1 MSKIKN
7 LIYLFIFTGALL
19 ALKVLLVDKVF
30 VDLGH
35 DAQVWFTS
43 GLLLIVLGVFVTEK
57 YFTRPLDVIVN
68 VITLFVVL
76 STLDNVSNF
85 QLYWPLV
92 AYSLMTA
99 IIAFVSFALINEEKD
114 RNYLSQKIAHS
125 ANTVSSFL
133 GSSKM
138 LFSIVF
144 ILSIFSYF
152 ISSLESNSLINKE
165 QMAVL
170 LMIAF
175 WGMVILV
182 EPIDKKLIVPL
193 LEKMR
198 DKNKPKLIGKIVK
211 RSNPDVIYVEQL
223 PGSPNLNAG
232 DIAVIDDI
240 KNLHDSKDL
249 VHLMFVS
256 ELEADNKKY
265 LYFHGINSK
274 AIDIAKQI
282 YVHKTDSDI
291 PEAVTIS
298 EIYKNRDNIIGFVH
312 TNSDIDVIKIK
323 MIDGV
328 DENKELKEG
337 DLISINFYKN
347 STKYQIINVETD
359 SENIDGQSKKGSKI
373 ITAQQIGYW
382 QSDKQKFI
390 DTGWVPSINAPV
402 FIEASM
408 EEIKITND
416 KYYKVGTVPRSPY
429 PIFIDFE
436 ESVNHHTAIIGKT
449 GTGKSYMAAKIIEKM
464 ISNNYKVIVLEIDQ
478 SNSQSLSKYID
489 QNLISKNQYTWTCD
503 NKNKVVNGK
512 NVNYDDWKCEVDYN
526 ENKVFVVNWENK
538 SKTQDDGPLN
548 QTEGAIAVINNIIQY
563 QLKNRGEKI
572 CVVMEEAYDFIPE
585 INFGQQ
591 DYGSPKVSR
600 ISQVFLKC
608 RKHNIGLLIITQRT
622 ALVTKT
628 ILYNCHTII
637 ALQTFDE
644 TSKHFMSAYINQK
657 YLDSMSILP
666 RYRAIVVGKGSSCD
680 KPVIVDFF
688 DSKLA
693 NGKKGVPVKINNGSK

>member
-1 MSKIKN
+1 MNISKAKN
-7 LIYLFIFTGALL
+7 LIYLLVFTGILF
-19 ALKVLLVDKVF
+19 ALKFLLVDKVF
-30 VDLGH
+30 ANLGN

-99 IIAFVSFALINEEKD
+99 IIAFVSFVLINEEKD

-125 ANTVSSFL
+125 ANTISSFL

-240 KNLHDSKDL
+240 KNLHNSKDL
-249 VHLMFVS
+249 VHVMFVS

-265 LYFHGINSK
+265 LYFHCINSK

-312 TNSDIDVIKIK
+312 TNSDIDVIKVK

-382 QSDKQKFI
+382 QNDKQKFA
-390 DTGWVPSINAPV
+390 DTGWVPSINSPV
-402 FIEASM
+402 FIETST
-408 EEIKITND
+408 EEINVTND
-416 KYYKVGTVPRSPY
+416 NYFKVGTVPRSQY
-429 PIFIDFE
+429 PIFIDLE
-436 ESVNHHTAIIGKT
+436 DSVSHHIAVIGKT
-449 GTGKSYMAAKIIEKM
+449 GTGKSRMAASILEKMASIGYKVVILEVDRKHKQSLTTYINSELIEEQNSNALDLSKATKNVISINWQLDDKDKSGGTLNLSDITANIIEK
-464 ISNNYKVIVLEIDQ
+464 
-478 SNSQSLSKYID
+478 
-489 QNLISKNQYTWTCD
+489 
-503 NKNKVVNGK
+503 VVA
-512 NVNYDDWKCEVDYN
+512 YQTQN
-526 ENKVFVVNWENK
+526 EN
-538 SKTQDDGPLN
+538 Q
-548 QTEGAIAVINNIIQY
+548 
-563 QLKNRGEKI
+563 KI
-572 CVVMEEAYDFIPE
+572 CIAMEEAYDFIPE
-585 INFGQQ
+585 NSFGKQ
-591 DYGSPKVSR
+591 DYGQPKVSR
-600 ISQVFLKC
+600 ISQMVLKC

-628 ILYNCHTII
+628 ILYQCHTII
-637 ALQTFDE
+637 ALQSFDE
-644 TSKHFMSAYINQK
+644 TSKNFMSAYINQK

-693 NGKKGVPVKINNGSK
+693 NSKKLSEGEGKQLSPGGYEIPKKQVE

>member
-1 MSKIKN
+1 MKSSKVKN
-7 LIYLFIFTGALL
+7 LIYLIIFAGILFALKFLVIDRVFTG
-19 ALKVLLVDKVF
+19 
-30 VDLGH
+30 LGN
-35 DAQVWFTS
+35 DAEIWFTS
-43 GLLLIVLGVFVTEK
+43 GLLLVVLGTFVTEK
-57 YFTRPLDVIVN
+57 YFTKPLDVIVN

-99 IIAFVSFALINEEKD
+99 VIAFLSFVLIDEEKD

-152 ISSLESNSLINKE
+152 ISSLESNALINKE
-165 QMAVL
+165 QIAVL
-170 LMIAF
+170 LLIAF

-198 DKNKPKLIGKIVK
+198 DKSKPKLIGKIAK

-223 PGSPNLNAG
+223 PGSPNLKAG

-240 KNLHDSKDL
+240 KNFRDSKYL
-249 VHLMFVS
+249 VHVMFVS

-265 LYFHGINSK
+265 LYFHCINSQ

-282 YVHKTDSDI
+282 YVHKTDSNI

-312 TNSDIDVIKIK
+312 TNSDIDVIKVK

-359 SENIDGQSKKGSKI
+359 FENIDGQSKKGSKI

-382 QSDKQKFI
+382 QNDKQKFA
-390 DTGWVPSINAPV
+390 DTGWVPSINSPV
-402 FIEASM
+402 FIETST
-408 EEIKITND
+408 EEINVTND
-416 KYYKVGTVPRSPY
+416 NYFKVGTVPRSQY
-429 PIFIDFE
+429 PIFIDLE
-436 ESVNHHTAIIGKT
+436 DSVSHHIAVIGKT
-449 GTGKSYMAAKIIEKM
+449 GTGKSRMAASILEKMASIGYKVVILEVDRKHKQSLTTYINSELIEEQNSNALDLSKATKNVISINWQLDDKDKSGGTLNLSDITANIIEKVVAYQTQ
-464 ISNNYKVIVLEIDQ
+464 NEDQ
-478 SNSQSLSKYID
+478 
-489 QNLISKNQYTWTCD
+489 
-503 NKNKVVNGK
+503 
-512 NVNYDDWKCEVDYN
+512 
-526 ENKVFVVNWENK
+526 
-538 SKTQDDGPLN
+538 
-548 QTEGAIAVINNIIQY
+548 
-563 QLKNRGEKI
+563 KI
-572 CVVMEEAYDFIPE
+572 CIAMEEAYDFIPE
-585 INFGQQ
+585 NSFGKQ
-591 DYGSPKVSR
+591 DYGQPKVSR
-600 ISQVFLKC
+600 ISQMVLKC

-628 ILYNCHTII
+628 ILYQCHTII
-637 ALQTFDE
+637 ALQSFDE
-644 TSKHFMSAYINQK
+644 TSKNFMGAYINQK

-693 NGKKGVPVKINNGSK
+693 NTKEVSMTKEEKKPDEVS

>member
-1 MSKIKN
+1 MNISKAKN
-7 LIYLFIFTGALL
+7 LIYLLVFTGILF
-19 ALKVLLVDKVF
+19 ALKFLLVDKIF
-30 VDLGH
+30 ADLGN

-92 AYSLMTA
+92 AYSLLTA
-99 IIAFVSFALINEEKD
+99 IIAFVSFVLIDEEKD

-125 ANTVSSFL
+125 ANTISSFL

-182 EPIDKKLIVPL
+182 EPIDKKLIIPL

-249 VHLMFVS
+249 VHVMFVS

-265 LYFHGINSK
+265 LYFHCINSK

-282 YVHKTDSDI
+282 YIHKTDSDI

-312 TNSDIDVIKIK
+312 TNSDIDVIKVK

-382 QSDKQKFI
+382 QNDKQKFA
-390 DTGWVPSINAPV
+390 DTGWVPSINSPV
-402 FIEASM
+402 FIETST
-408 EEIKITND
+408 EEINVTND
-416 KYYKVGTVPRSPY
+416 NYFKVGTVPRSQY
-429 PIFIDFE
+429 PIFIDLE
-436 ESVNHHTAIIGKT
+436 DSVSHHIAVIGKT
-449 GTGKSYMAAKIIEKM
+449 GTGKSRMAASILEKMASIGYKVVILEVDRKHKQSLTTYINSELIEEQNSNALDLSKATKNVISINWQLDDKDKSGGTLNLSDITANIIEK
-464 ISNNYKVIVLEIDQ
+464 
-478 SNSQSLSKYID
+478 
-489 QNLISKNQYTWTCD
+489 
-503 NKNKVVNGK
+503 VVA
-512 NVNYDDWKCEVDYN
+512 YQTQN
-526 ENKVFVVNWENK
+526 EN
-538 SKTQDDGPLN
+538 Q
-548 QTEGAIAVINNIIQY
+548 
-563 QLKNRGEKI
+563 KI
-572 CVVMEEAYDFIPE
+572 CIAMEEAYDFIPE
-585 INFGQQ
+585 NSFGKQ
-591 DYGSPKVSR
+591 DYGQPKVSR
-600 ISQVFLKC
+600 ISQMVLKC

-628 ILYNCHTII
+628 ILYQCHTII
-637 ALQTFDE
+637 ALQSFDE
-644 TSKHFMSAYINQK
+644 TSKNFMSAYINQK

-693 NGKKGVPVKINNGSK
+693 NSKKLSEEESKQLSSGGSEISKKQVE

>member
-1 MSKIKN
+1 MNISKAKN
-7 LIYLFIFTGALL
+7 LIYLFIFTGILF
-19 ALKVLLVDKVF
+19 ALKFLLVDKVF
-30 VDLGH
+30 ADLGN

-43 GLLLIVLGVFVTEK
+43 GLLLIILGVFVTEK

-85 QLYWPLV
+85 QLYWPFA

-99 IIAFVSFALINEEKD
+99 IIAFVSFVLINEEKD
-114 RNYLSQKIAHS
+114 RNCLSQKIAYS

-165 QMAVL
+165 QIAVL
-170 LMIAF
+170 LMITF

-182 EPIDKKLIVPL
+182 EPIDKKLITPL

-240 KNLHDSKDL
+240 KNLHNSKDL
-249 VHLMFVS
+249 VHVMFVS

-265 LYFHGINSK
+265 LYFHCINSK

-298 EIYKNRDNIIGFVH
+298 EIYKNRGNIIGFVH
-312 TNSDIDVIKIK
+312 TNSDIDVIKVK

-328 DENKELKEG
+328 DEDKELKEG

-382 QSDKQKFI
+382 QNDKQKFA
-390 DTGWVPSINAPV
+390 DTGWVPSINSPV
-402 FIEASM
+402 FIETST
-408 EEIKITND
+408 EEINVANNN
-416 KYYKVGTVPRSPY
+416 YFKVGTVPRSQY
-429 PIFIDFE
+429 PIFIDLE
-436 ESVNHHTAIIGKT
+436 DSVSHHIAVIGKT
-449 GTGKSYMAAKIIEKM
+449 GTGKSRMAASLLEKMASIGYKVIILEVDRKHKQSLTTYINSELIEEQNSNALDLSKATKNVISINWQLDDKDKSGGTLNLSDITANIIEKVVAYQTQ
-464 ISNNYKVIVLEIDQ
+464 NEDQ
-478 SNSQSLSKYID
+478 
-489 QNLISKNQYTWTCD
+489 
-503 NKNKVVNGK
+503 
-512 NVNYDDWKCEVDYN
+512 
-526 ENKVFVVNWENK
+526 
-538 SKTQDDGPLN
+538 
-548 QTEGAIAVINNIIQY
+548 
-563 QLKNRGEKI
+563 KI
-572 CVVMEEAYDFIPE
+572 CIAMEEAYDFIPE
-585 INFGQQ
+585 NSFGKQ
-591 DYGSPKVSR
+591 DYGQPKVSR
-600 ISQVFLKC
+600 ISQMVLKC

-628 ILYNCHTII
+628 ILYQCHTII
-637 ALQTFDE
+637 ALQSFDE
-644 TSKHFMSAYINQK
+644 TSKNFMSAYINQK

-688 DSKLA
+688 DSKLV
-693 NGKKGVPVKINNGSK
+693 NSKKISEEEEKQPKEVS

>member
-1 MSKIKN
+1 MNISKAKN
-7 LIYLFIFTGALL
+7 LIYLLIFTGLL
-19 ALKVLLVDKVF
+19 FALKFLLVDKVF
-30 VDLGH
+30 ADLGN

-43 GLLLIVLGVFVTEK
+43 GLLLIVLGIFVTEK

-99 IIAFVSFALINEEKD
+99 IIAFVSFVLINEEKD
-114 RNYLSQKIAHS
+114 RNYLSQKIAYS
-125 ANTVSSFL
+125 ANTISSFL

-144 ILSIFSYF
+144 ILSIFSYY

-165 QMAVL
+165 QIAVL

-240 KNLHDSKDL
+240 KNLHNSKDL
-249 VHLMFVS
+249 VHVMFVS

-265 LYFHGINSK
+265 LYFHCINSK

-312 TNSDIDVIKIK
+312 TNSDIDVIKVK

-328 DENKELKEG
+328 DEDKELKEG

-382 QSDKQKFI
+382 QNDKQKFA
-390 DTGWVPSINAPV
+390 DTGWVPSINSPV
-402 FIEASM
+402 FIETST
-408 EEIKITND
+408 EEINVANNS
-416 KYYKVGTVPRSPY
+416 YFKVGTVPRSQY
-429 PIFIDFE
+429 PIFIDLE
-436 ESVNHHTAIIGKT
+436 DSVSHHIAVIGKT
-449 GTGKSYMAAKIIEKM
+449 GTGKSRMAASILEKMASIGYKVIILEVDRKHKQSLTTYINSELIEEQNSNALDLSKATKNVISINWQLDDKDKSGGTLNLSDITANIIEKVVAYQTQ
-464 ISNNYKVIVLEIDQ
+464 NEDQ
-478 SNSQSLSKYID
+478 
-489 QNLISKNQYTWTCD
+489 
-503 NKNKVVNGK
+503 
-512 NVNYDDWKCEVDYN
+512 
-526 ENKVFVVNWENK
+526 
-538 SKTQDDGPLN
+538 
-548 QTEGAIAVINNIIQY
+548 
-563 QLKNRGEKI
+563 KI
-572 CVVMEEAYDFIPE
+572 CIAMEEAYDFIPE
-585 INFGQQ
+585 NSFGKQ
-591 DYGSPKVSR
+591 DYGQPKVSR
-600 ISQVFLKC
+600 ISQMVLKC

-628 ILYNCHTII
+628 ILYQCHTII
-637 ALQTFDE
+637 ALQSFDE
-644 TSKHFMSAYINQK
+644 TSKNFMSAYINQK

-688 DSKLA
+688 DSKLV
-693 NGKKGVPVKINNGSK
+693 NSKKISEEEEKQPKEVS